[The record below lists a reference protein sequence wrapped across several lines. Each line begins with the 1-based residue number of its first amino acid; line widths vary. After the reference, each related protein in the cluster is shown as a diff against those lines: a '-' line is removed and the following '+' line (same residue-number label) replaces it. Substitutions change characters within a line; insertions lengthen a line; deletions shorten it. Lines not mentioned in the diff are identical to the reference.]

1 MKILMLHNRYLV
13 PGGEEQATET
23 DVALLRE
30 HGHTVELLERDNNE
44 IERMGMGQT
53 TKNTLWASDSYHR
66 IFDKLWGRDFD
77 ILHVQNFFPLWS
89 PSVYHAAVRCGV
101 PVVQTLHNY
110 RLLCVISFL
119 FRDGRPCEEC
129 VGRMLPWPGVLHGC
143 YRDSRAGSAV
153 VAGMI
158 GFHKM
163 LGTWRQ
169 KVRVY
174 VAVSEFAREK
184 YIAGGLPAEK
194 IVVRPN
200 CMHQLPPPGS
210 GRGGYALYVGRLSPE
225 KGIAGMLESWQSAEN
240 PLPLKIAG
248 DGPLRKMVL
257 AASEKSP
264 GIEYMGHMSLPA
276 VLELMG
282 RAEFLVFPSQW
293 YETMGR
299 TIMEAFAVG
308 TPVVATNIGAPA
320 SMVEH
325 GKTGFHFPPGD
336 VQALRGLVER
346 CSRNLE
352 EMRAMRTNARA
363 AFEEKYTSAAGAAS
377 LLAIYRAAR
386 EGLLPKSK
394 PEILKHGGNGGEKSE
409 ETEETKN

>member
-30 HGHTVELLERDNNE
+30 RGHDVDLLERDN
-44 IERMGMGQT
+44 IEVGRLGMVRT
-53 TKNTLWASDSYHR
+53 AKRTVWASDSYR
-66 IFDKLWGRDFD
+66 WIFDKLQGANFD
-77 ILHVQNFFPLWS
+77 VLHVQNFFPLWS
-89 PSVYHAAVRCGV
+89 PSVYHAAARCGV

-110 RLLCVISFL
+110 RLLCVNSFL
-119 FRDGRPCEEC
+119 FREGRPCEEC
-129 VGRMLPWPGVLHGC
+129 VGRTLPWPGVMHGC
-143 YRDSRAGSAV
+143 YRDSRAGSAA

-163 LGTWRQ
+163 LGTWKR
-169 KVRVY
+169 KVRTY

-200 CMHQLPPPGS
+200 LMSLSPLPGS
-210 GRGGYALYVGRLSPE
+210 GRGGYALYVGRLSAE
-225 KGIAGMLESWQSAEN
+225 KGIACMLEAWQSAEN

-248 DGPLRKMVL
+248 DGPLKEMVT
-257 AASEKSP
+257 AAAQKSSA
-264 GIEYMGHMSLPA
+264 IEYAGLKSLPE

-299 TIMEAFAVG
+299 TIMESFAVG
-308 TPVVATNIGAPA
+308 TPVIASNIGAPA

-325 GKTGFHFPPGD
+325 GVTGFHFPPGD
-336 VQALRGLVER
+336 VQALRSLAER
-346 CSRNLE
+346 CSRNPE
-352 EMRAMRTNARA
+352 EMRALRANARA
-363 AFEEKYTSAAGAAS
+363 VFEARYTSDAGAKS
-377 LLAIYRAAR
+377 LLEIYRAAR
-386 EGLLPKSK
+386 EG
-394 PEILKHGGNGGEKSE
+394 
-409 ETEETKN
+409 